1 MKLSKVAREAVRR
14 LKLLKVHKSVIDD
27 YKKGQITISERAN
40 DTNILYY
47 PTEEEQY
54 IFDKLEDRY
63 IIHIYHVQKTDTHF
77 GLIYNCLYIK
87 SNKEEEWETETQDLL
102 SGHSRAYIYND
113 DYPHFSEFGSV
124 VVKPMNGGIT
134 RIL

>member
-1 MKLSKVAREAVRR
+1 MQLSKVAREAVRR
-14 LKLLKVHKSVIDD
+14 LKLLKVHKNVIDD

-47 PTEEEQY
+47 PTEEEQF
-54 IFDKLEDRY
+54 IFNKLEDKY
-63 IIHIYHVQKTDTHF
+63 IIHIYHVQKTDTQF
-77 GLIYNCLYIK
+77 GLLYTCLYIEL
-87 SNKEEEWETETQDLL
+87 NKEEEWETETQDL
-102 SGHSRAYIYND
+102 SNGYSIAYVYND